1 MRKGTCLT
9 LAVLA
14 LMSPPPKLSEVKPMN
29 EDKRVKAH
37 AIDAVM
43 ADDNVFFLDV
53 REPKEIEEGGSY
65 GGYVNIP
72 KLKPASQDGTT
83 GSNRES
89 VGYAR
94 DRLTVAQSYKRKEPA
109 DEGYSTR
116 GLRCGLG

>member
-14 LMSPPPKLSEVKPMN
+14 LMSPPVRAQSPGPAPSATPPPKLSEVKPMN

-65 GGYVNIP
+65 EGYVNIP
-72 KLKPASQDGTT
+72 KLRPARTAPAS
-83 GSNRES
+83 GSSPRS
-89 VGYAR
+89 R
-94 DRLTVAQSYKRKEPA
+94 
-109 DEGYSTR
+109 
-116 GLRCGLG
+116 